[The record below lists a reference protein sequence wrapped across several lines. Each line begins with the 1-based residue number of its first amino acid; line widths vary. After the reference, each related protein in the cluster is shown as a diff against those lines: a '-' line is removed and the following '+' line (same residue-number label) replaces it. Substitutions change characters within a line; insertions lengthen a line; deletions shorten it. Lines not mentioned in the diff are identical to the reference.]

1 VRRRLSESLT
11 AFRDVYRNP
20 NLRRLQLAFAGS
32 VAGQY
37 AFAIAI
43 AVYAY
48 RHGGATSVGVM
59 ALVRTIPSAVLAPFV
74 SGLGDRFRQERVMLA
89 ADVLRAL
96 LVGSIALVVFA
107 GGPLV
112 LVFVLSAFGPI
123 CATAFH
129 PAEAALL
136 PALAR
141 TPEELTA
148 ANVSTATIDSVG
160 SFVGPALGGLALAAW
175 GVGPA
180 LLLTVAT
187 YVWSGLMVLR
197 VHPDRSA
204 VVPSEERAPSS
215 ALAEALAGFR
225 AVLSDRNLRVI
236 MGLFG
241 AQTVVAG
248 AMGVLVVVTA
258 LRLLD
263 LGTAGV
269 GWLYAA
275 TGVGGI
281 IGAGVTMVLVGRKRL
296 AGDFGVG
303 LLLWG
308 VPFLV
313 MGVWPNAVVALL
325 MLGVLGIGNTLVD
338 VSGLTLLQRNAPDAV
353 RSRVFGVFESMV
365 AATIGLGAILA
376 PALIALAGIRIALV
390 ATGLFLPILAGL
402 LWRRLVSLDAGDP
415 AHLDLLRR
423 LPIFAPLPPQTL
435 ERLARSLEPVHLVAG
450 AVLFNVGDEGD
461 RFYVIESGELAV
473 ELATGTKTEGPGRG
487 VGEIALLR
495 QIPRTATVRA
505 VTDAELFALDRD
517 TFLGAVT
524 RHEPANAAANEIV
537 GERLALSPV

>member
-1 VRRRLSESLT
+1 MRRRLAQSLT

-20 NLRRLQLAFAGS
+20 NLRRLQLAFAGA

-96 LVGSIALVVFA
+96 LVGSIAIVVFA
-107 GGPLV
+107 HGPLV
-112 LVFVLSAFGPI
+112 LVFVLAAFGPI
-123 CATAFH
+123 CGTAFH

-136 PALAR
+136 PVLAR

-160 SFVGPALGGLALAAW
+160 SFIGPALGGLALAAW

-187 YVWSGLMVLR
+187 YCWSGLLVLR
-197 VHPDRSA
+197 VHPERTA
-204 VVPSEERAPSS
+204 VTPSEEPTETS
-215 ALAEALAGFR
+215 AMAEALAGFR
-225 AVLSDRNLRVI
+225 AVLADRNLRVI

-258 LRLLD
+258 LHLLD

-338 VSGLTLLQRNAPDAV
+338 VSGLTLLQRNAPPAV

-376 PALIALAGIRIALV
+376 PALIALAGIRVALV

-402 LWRRLVSLDAGDP
+402 LWRRLISLDAGDP
-415 AHLDLLRR
+415 AHLDLLRQ
-423 LPIFAPLPPQTL
+423 LPIFAPLPPQAL
-435 ERLARSLEPVHLVAG
+435 ERLARSLEPVHLAAG
-450 AVLFNVGDEGD
+450 AVLFHAGDEGD

-473 ELATGTKTEGPGRG
+473 ELATGTKAEGPGRG

-495 QIPRTATVRA
+495 EIPRTATVRA
-505 VTDAELFALDRD
+505 VTDSELLALDRD

-524 RHEPANAAANEIV
+524 GHEPSNTAANEIV

>member
-1 VRRRLSESLT
+1 VGRRLSESLA

-20 NLRRLQLAFAGS
+20 DLRRLQLAFAGS

-48 RHGGATSVGVM
+48 RHGGATSVGVI
-59 ALVRTIPSAVLAPFV
+59 ALVRTIPSAVLGPFI
-74 SGLGDRFRQERVMLA
+74 SALGDRLPQERVMLA
-89 ADVLRAL
+89 ADVARAV
-96 LVGSIALVVFA
+96 LVGAMALVVFA
-107 GGPLV
+107 DGSVV
-112 LVFVLSAFGPI
+112 LVFALSALGPI

-148 ANVSTATIDSVG
+148 SNVSTATIDSVG
-160 SFVGPALGGLALAAW
+160 SFVGPAVGGVALAAW
-175 GVGPA
+175 GVGPT

-187 YVWSGLMVLR
+187 FAWSALMVVR
-197 VHPDRSA
+197 VRPDRSQA
-204 VVPSEERAPSS
+204 APREDPGPSS
-215 ALAEALAGFR
+215 AGAEALAGFR
-225 AVLSDRNLRVI
+225 AVLGDRNLRVI

-241 AQTVVAG
+241 AQTLVAG
-248 AMGVLVVVTA
+248 AMGVLVVVSA

-281 IGAGVTMVLVGRKRL
+281 VGAGVTLALVGRRRL
-296 AGDFGVG
+296 AGDFGIG

-308 VPFLV
+308 IPFLV
-313 MGVWPNAVVALL
+313 MGLWPNAAVALL
-325 MLGVLGIGNTLVD
+325 MLAVLGIGNTLVD

-365 AATIGLGAILA
+365 AGTIGLGAILA
-376 PALIALAGIRIALV
+376 PLLIALAGIRAALV
-390 ATGLFLPILAGL
+390 VTGLFLPVLAGL

-415 AHLDLLRR
+415 AHLSLLRR
-423 LPIFAPLPPQTL
+423 LPIFAPLPPHAL
-435 ERLARSLEPVHLVAG
+435 ERLARSLEPVHVSAG
-450 AVLFNVGDEGD
+450 TVLFNAGDEGD

-495 QIPRTATVRA
+495 DVPRTATVRA
-505 VTDAELFALDRD
+505 VTDVELLALDRD
-517 TFLGAVT
+517 AFLGAVT
-524 RHEPANAAANEIV
+524 GHEPASAAANEIV

>member
-1 VRRRLSESLT
+1 VGRRLSESLA

-20 NLRRLQLAFAGS
+20 DLRRLQLAFAGS

-48 RHGGATSVGVM
+48 RHGGATSVGVI
-59 ALVRTIPSAVLAPFV
+59 ALVRTIPSAILGPFV
-74 SGLGDRFRQERVMLA
+74 SALGDRLPQERVMLA
-89 ADVLRAL
+89 ADIARAV
-96 LVGSIALVVFA
+96 LVGGMALVVFA
-107 GGPLV
+107 DGPVV
-112 LVFVLSAFGPI
+112 LVFALSALGPI

-148 ANVSTATIDSVG
+148 SNVSTATIDSVG
-160 SFVGPALGGLALAAW
+160 SFIGPAVGGVALAAW
-175 GVGPA
+175 GVGPT

-187 YVWSGLMVLR
+187 FVWSALMVVR
-197 VHPDRSA
+197 VRPDRSQA
-204 VVPSEERAPSS
+204 APREDSGPSS
-215 ALAEALAGFR
+215 AGAEALAGFR
-225 AVLSDRNLRVI
+225 AVLGDRNLRVI

-241 AQTVVAG
+241 AQTLVAG
-248 AMGVLVVVTA
+248 AMGVLVVVSA

-281 IGAGVTMVLVGRKRL
+281 VGAGVTLALVGRRRL
-296 AGDFGVG
+296 AGDFGIG

-308 VPFLV
+308 IPFLV
-313 MGVWPNAVVALL
+313 MGLWPNAAVALL
-325 MLGVLGIGNTLVD
+325 MLAVLGIGNTLVD

-365 AATIGLGAILA
+365 AGTIGLGAILA
-376 PALIALAGIRIALV
+376 PLLIALAGIRAALV
-390 ATGLFLPILAGL
+390 VTGLFLPVLAGL

-415 AHLDLLRR
+415 AHLSLLRR
-423 LPIFAPLPPQTL
+423 LPIFAPLPPHAL
-435 ERLARSLEPVHLVAG
+435 ERLARSLEPVHVSAG
-450 AVLFNVGDEGD
+450 TVLFNAGDEGD

-495 QIPRTATVRA
+495 DVPRTATVRA
-505 VTDAELFALDRD
+505 VTDVELLALDRD
-517 TFLGAVT
+517 AFLGAVT
-524 RHEPANAAANEIV
+524 GHEPASAAANEIV